1 MPIWSFTM
9 EYIDRREVLIDA
21 KDEEEAREKMDSGDF
36 HDEYTIDFYPHEL
49 IRDLQKQTD

>member
-1 MPIWSFTM
+1 M